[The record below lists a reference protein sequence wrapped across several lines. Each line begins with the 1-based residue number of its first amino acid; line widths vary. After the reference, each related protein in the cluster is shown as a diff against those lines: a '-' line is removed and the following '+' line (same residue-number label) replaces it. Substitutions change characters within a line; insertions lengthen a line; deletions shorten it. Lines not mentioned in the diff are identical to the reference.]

1 MVTIFYF
8 KLYPP
13 SIRNPDVKRMLRLCF
28 DRYHGTLKYMDYWRS
43 TELLESPPLCKN
55 DLQDIRPHHFIFIP
69 PLSFSLQH
77 NSLSANT
84 SAILQRTLFDL
95 I

>member
-13 SIRNPDVKRMLRLCF
+13 SIRNTDVKRMLRPCF

-43 TELLESPPLCKN
+43 TELLEFPPYAKM
-55 DLQDIRPHHFIFIP
+55 IYR
-69 PLSFSLQH
+69 
-77 NSLSANT
+77 
-84 SAILQRTLFDL
+84 ILGPITLFL
-95 I
+95 YPHYPLAYSTILYQQTPQLYYSARYLT